1 MKFINIPI
9 TFLSNA
15 KYFFN
20 KNFTCCKVYPYPTVE
35 FGQDNDVIL
44 CRQCG
49 TTVQYDPFEDF
60 CLFECRLCSMY

>member
-1 MKFINIPI
+1 MKFINIHI

-15 KYFFN
+15 KNYFHKKFS
-20 KNFTCCKVYPYPTVE
+20 FYKVYPDPTLE
-35 FGQDNDVIL
+35 FGKDYDAIL

-60 CLFECRLCSMY
+60 SLFECRLCSMY